1 MLECIAGVL
10 IHHQPLC
17 AVFLLLTIISEAW
30 KSYNDVHLPIVS
42 FFNAIF
48 SLTKLATLYNCSNT
62 LPRETFLHN
71 IETLV
76 DCGYGWDLL
85 GNGKDG

>member
-1 MLECIAGVL
+1 MLGCIAGVL
-10 IHHQPLC
+10 IHDKPLC
-17 AVFLLLTIISEAW
+17 AG
-30 KSYNDVHLPIVS
+30 SYHHLSIVS
-42 FFNAIF
+42 FLMLY
-48 SLTKLATLYNCSNT
+48 SVKLNWLHCTTVSNT

-71 IETLV
+71 IGTLV